1 MKKLLAATCVLA
13 ALSVPTYAGD
23 IPGTGKQDPPPPC
36 TENCSATSS
45 TQGEKEATDT
55 IIIPIEFLEL
65 VLTLL
70 TF

>member
-1 MKKLLAATCVLA
+1 MKKLIASACVLI
-13 ALSVPTYAGD
+13 ALSVSTYAGD

-45 TQGEKEATDT
+45 TQGEKETT
-55 IIIPIEFLEL
+55 RIPIEVIEIMLSF
-65 VLTLL
+65 L